1 MSLPRW
7 LLRALAGTVLAGW
20 FGSWTLFALVIAPTA
35 FQVLPSQAAA
45 GTFVGPVLGTLH
57 NYGIFA
63 GIALAL
69 LGGLL
74 RRGRLAIVIPV
85 VLTALCAISEYLVTP
100 AIAELQ
106 PRSFGLDQ
114 EKEAAERFS
123 DLHQISLFPNDSVKK
138 ARVTVLGIDVNHDI
152 TSLRLIVSGHVATP
166 KGNVDAIGQ
175 IVDQDAVSDVE
186 DRDHRPSRSII
197 RLN

>member
-1 MSLPRW
+1 
-7 LLRALAGTVLAGW
+7 VLAGW

-45 GTFVGPVLGTLH
+45 GTMVGPVLRALH

-63 GIALAL
+63 GITLAL

-74 RRGRLAIVIPV
+74 RRGKLAIVIPV
-85 VLTALCAISEYLVTP
+85 VLTALCAISEYLITP

-106 PRSFGLDQ
+106 PRSFGVDQ

-123 DLHQISLFPNDSVKK
+123 NLHQISRYLFGIVQ
-138 ARVTVLGIDVNHDI
+138 LG
-152 TSLRLIVSGHVATP
+152 TLGLIVLYARPDSDGRAGSTPQSGA
-166 KGNVDAIGQ
+166 
-175 IVDQDAVSDVE
+175 
-186 DRDHRPSRSII
+186 
-197 RLN
+197 

>member
-45 GTFVGPVLGTLH
+45 GTLVGPVLKNLH
-57 NYGIFA
+57 DYGIFA

-106 PRSFGLDQ
+106 PRSFGVAQ

-123 DLHQISLFPNDSVKK
+123 DLHQISRYLFGIVQFG
-138 ARVTVLGIDVNHDI
+138 TLG
-152 TSLRLIVSGHVATP
+152 LIVLYARPDSDGWAGSTPQSGT
-166 KGNVDAIGQ
+166 
-175 IVDQDAVSDVE
+175 
-186 DRDHRPSRSII
+186 
-197 RLN
+197 